1 MYADVG
7 YLNGREYFYQEKALP
22 LAVSACGHYRMDIA
36 DHASTTRPKGLVDYQ
51 LLYIAAGQ
59 GHFYFSDGKETLV
72 TAGQMVLYR
81 PGEAQNYTY
90 LPSDMTDVYWIHFTG
105 TQVEHFLETHAFPS
119 EEPVFNCGILP
130 EYQRLYQS
138 MIRELQLCHVNF
150 EEQLVL
156 LLQQLFI
163 AVQRYRTAATP
174 AGNDTGQIMSQAIVY
189 FREHYHEE
197 ISIESFAADLNM
209 STCWFIRSFKHHTG
223 LTPLAFI
230 LKIRIS
236 TAQHLLLTTSHNIG
250 EIAAIV
256 GYENPLYFCRLFK
269 KHTGVS
275 PTEYRRVAHEL

>member
-7 YLNGREYFYQEKALP
+7 YLNGKESFYQETVLP
-22 LAVSACGHYRMDIA
+22 LAVSACGHYRMDKVS
-36 DHASTTRPKGLVDYQ
+36 HGSTNRPKGLVDYQ

-59 GHFYFSDGKETLV
+59 GHFYFEEGEETLV

-81 PGEAQNYTY
+81 PGEAQNYIY

-105 TQVEHFLETHAFPS
+105 TQVDELLKMHAFPA
-119 EEPVFNCGILP
+119 ERHVFDCGNLP
-130 EYQRLYQS
+130 EYQRLYQA
-138 MIRELQLCHVNF
+138 MIQELQLCHLNYA
-150 EEQLVL
+150 EQLAL

-163 AVQRYRTAATP
+163 AVQRYLSSDTS
-174 AGNDTGQIMSQAIVY
+174 AGNHSRQVMASAVRY

-197 ISIESFAADLNM
+197 INIETFAAGMNM
-209 STCWFIRSFKHHTG
+209 STCWFIRSFKQYTG
-223 LTPLAFI
+223 QTPLAYI

-236 TAQHLLLTTSHNIG
+236 TAQHLLLATSYNVT

-269 KHTGVS
+269 KQTGVS
-275 PTEYRRVAHEL
+275 PTEYRSQAF